1 MIKIKKRKLKFI
13 IGIILL
19 LMIIVVHIPKY
30 NTALW
35 IGSDNGYYSLAG
47 MEVIDSLAP
56 DPALDLKV
64 EIGGNIVYQ
73 TDSVDFNRYVYT
85 RKDIPLR
92 AGFHKIIITSESM
105 NIRAEKICYT
115 LFDYYVVLEFY
126 SPAAGENND
135 RVYVWT
141 GFMPVRFI

>member
-1 MIKIKKRKLKFI
+1 MYRKKKFLVI
-13 IGIILL
+13 VGSILVVA
-19 LMIIVVHIPKY
+19 IIVVHIPKY

-35 IGSDNGYYSLAG
+35 IGSDVDDLSTLFDRDCRDN
-47 MEVIDSLAP
+47 MDTTHF
-56 DPALDLKV
+56 DLKV

-105 NIRAEKICYT
+105 NIRAEKLCYT
-115 LFDYYVVLEFY
+115 LFNYYVVLEFY